1 MSHPAR
7 QLSLI
12 VLLVPVVIVLAL
24 AAFAWPSANLAPRDL
39 PLGLVGPAPAIAA
52 MSSQLTSHAPG
63 AFSLHTYA
71 SDADARAAIRNRDI
85 YGAIVVSP
93 SGTRLLVASAASA
106 LVAQALTQQLLPAL
120 AHAQAAQAAQNG
132 QGAQAPAPTVVD
144 VVPAA
149 ANDPHGLVLGAVVLP
164 LVLAGV
170 LTGLLITLFSGPG
183 LSQILALVVAASLG
197 GLSADFVAQGWLGA
211 LDGNWLVNS
220 GVFALTILA
229 IAGGLAGL
237 GVVFGRVGLAL
248 GVVLLVFIGNPFSG
262 VATGP
267 VLLPKVVAVLGQLLP
282 PGAGGNL
289 LRSTAFFG
297 GNGGGGSLAVLSVW
311 SLLGLGAIALAALR
325 QRPRNAL
332 AG

>member
-1 MSHPAR
+1 MSHATPR
-7 QLSLI
+7 QLI
-12 VLLVPVVIVLAL
+12 AIAFLVPILVALAL

-39 PLGLVGPAPAIAA
+39 PLGLVGPAPVTSG
-52 MSSQLTSHAPG
+52 MKTQLQTHAPG
-63 AFSLHTYA
+63 AFDLRTYA
-71 SDADARAAIRNRDI
+71 SEADATTAIRNRDI

-93 SGTRLLVASAASA
+93 SGTRLLVASAANA
-106 LVAQALTQQLLPAL
+106 LVAQALTQELLPAL
-120 AHAQAAQAAQNG
+120 TS
-132 QGAQAPAPTVVD
+132 AQAPATTVVD

-149 ANDPHGLVLGAVVLP
+149 AKDPHGLVLGAAVLP

-170 LTGLLITLFSGPG
+170 LTALLIVLFSAPG
-183 LSQILALVVAASLG
+183 LAQILALVAASSLG
-197 GLSADFVAQGWLGA
+197 GLAADLIAQGWLGA
-211 LDGNWLVNS
+211 LDGNWLANT
-220 GVFALTILA
+220 GVFTLTILA

-237 GVVFGRVGLAL
+237 GALFGRAGLAL
-248 GVVLLVFIGNPFSG
+248 GVVLLVFVGNPFSG

-267 VLLPKVVAVLGQLLP
+267 ALLPKAIAVLGQLLP

-311 SLLGLGAIALAALR
+311 IFLGLGAVILAALR
-325 QRPRNAL
+325 HRPGVAL